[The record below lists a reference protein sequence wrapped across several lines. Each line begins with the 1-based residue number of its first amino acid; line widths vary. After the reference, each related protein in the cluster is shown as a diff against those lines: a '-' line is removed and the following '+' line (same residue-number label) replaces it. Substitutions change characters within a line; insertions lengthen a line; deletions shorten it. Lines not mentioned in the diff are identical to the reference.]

1 MEYNFERDI
10 KFVVGEKAL
19 RRSVK
24 EINNLGAR
32 RVLLI
37 CDEMSDRVGQLKDM
51 LRQFNKEVNVVE
63 QLKRFGDIATVED
76 CEKTLRAYKASE
88 CDSIIVLGKKS
99 AVAVAKA
106 VKIMLKDGI
115 SLISNYRNFT
125 VNNISS
131 VRVPLIV
138 VPTNLSSGVEAS
150 NFVRIYDVEHNDI
163 FEFNTSFAQT
173 NLIVIDPIMTD
184 TMPPKSIATSGLHAL
199 AMAIMSLTS
208 ESENTPL
215 QEVYAVTSIKMLTE
229 NLKKCILQNG
239 IKSFRFRVLFASI
252 LAGYAYWQKP
262 KDILSELSDRMS
274 DRYRANYGNIFMILF
289 LNYISMRKWN
299 PDLDVD
305 NIINLLGDNVYLIL
319 KSAKEGNN
327 AIADSVKNYYKILK
341 NYVDYVD
348 NLSDLGIKREDLVDI
363 ASSVISMHTDESEEY
378 TFSFIMELLEKS
390 FLPPDVEESENS
402 QDKPTEPTII
412 KGGVE
417 ESDTKE
423 SDGQQA

>member
-1 MEYNFERDI
+1 DI
-10 KFVVGEKAL
+10 KFMVGDKAL

-51 LRQFNKEVNVVE
+51 LRQFNKEVNIVDKV
-63 QLKRFGDIATVED
+63 KHIGDIATIED
-76 CEKTLRAYKASE
+76 CEKSLRAYKAGE

-106 VKIMLKDGI
+106 VKIMLKDDI
-115 SLISNYRNFT
+115 SIISNYRNFT

-150 NFVRIYDVEHNDI
+150 NFVRLYDVEHNDI

-173 NLIVIDPIMTD
+173 NLIVIDPLMTD

-199 AMAIMSLTS
+199 AMAVLSLTS
-208 ESENTPL
+208 DSDTNPL
-215 QEVYAVTSIKMLTE
+215 GEVYAVTAIKLLTE
-229 NLKKCILQNG
+229 NLKKCVLQNKV
-239 IKSFRFRVLFASI
+239 KSFRFRVLFASI
-252 LAGYAYWQKP
+252 LAGYSYWQTP
-262 KDILSELSDRMS
+262 KDILSELADRMS
-274 DRYRANYGNIFMILF
+274 DRYRANYGNIFLILF
-289 LNYISMRKWN
+289 PHYIAMRKWN
-299 PDLDVD
+299 ADFDPDNL
-305 NIINLLGDNVYLIL
+305 INLLGDNGYLVFKNSTANRDVIV
-319 KSAKEGNN
+319 
-327 AIADSVKNYYKILK
+327 DSVKNYYKRLK

-348 NLSDLGIKREDLVDI
+348 NLQDLGIKREDFVDI

-378 TFSFIMELLEKS
+378 KFSFIMELLEKAFLS
-390 FLPPDVEESENS
+390 FEENENAVKEETHSGPTIVKGNVEEE
-402 QDKPTEPTII
+402 TL
-412 KGGVE
+412 
-417 ESDTKE
+417 KE
-423 SDGQQA
+423 TADGQ

>member
-327 AIADSVKNYYKILK
+327 AIAESVKNYYKRLK

-348 NLSDLGIKREDLVDI
+348 NLSDLGVKREDLVDI

-378 TFSFIMELLEKS
+378 TFSFIMELLETS
-390 FLPPDVEESENS
+390 FLPPDVEESENN
-402 QDKPTEPTII
+402 QDEPKEPTIV
-412 KGGVE
+412 KGVVE

-423 SDGQQA
+423 NNGQQA

>member
-10 KFVVGEKAL
+10 KFLVGEKAL

-24 EINNLGAR
+24 EINNSGAR

-37 CDEMSDRVGQLKDM
+37 CDTMSDRVGQLKDM
-51 LRQFNKEVNVVE
+51 LRQFNKEVNIVD
-63 QLKRFGDIATVED
+63 KIKSIGDIATVED
-76 CEKTLRAYKASE
+76 CEKALRAYKAGE
-88 CDSIIVLGKKS
+88 CDSIIALGKKS

-173 NLIVIDPIMTD
+173 NLMVIDPLMTD

-199 AMAIMSLTS
+199 AMAVMSLTLDG
-208 ESENTPL
+208 ENTPL
-215 QEVYAVTSIKMLTE
+215 GEVYAVTSIKMLTE

-239 IKSFRFRVLFASI
+239 VKSFRFRVLFASI

-274 DRYRANYGNIFMILF
+274 DRYRANYANIFLILF
-289 LNYISMRKWN
+289 LNYISMHKWN
-299 PDLDVD
+299 NDFDSD
-305 NIINLLGDNVYLIL
+305 NLINLLGDNAYLLL
-319 KSAKEGNN
+319 KDAN
-327 AIADSVKNYYKILK
+327 AGQDIVANSVNNYYKRLK

-348 NLSDLGIKREDLVDI
+348 NLKDLGIKKEDFVDI
-363 ASSVISMHTDESEEY
+363 ASSVISMHTDESKEY

-390 FLPPDVEESENS
+390 FLSPYGDLDEDEQESVEEESA
-402 QDKPTEPTII
+402 K
-412 KGGVE
+412 E
-417 ESDTKE
+417 EVN
-423 SDGQQA
+423 G